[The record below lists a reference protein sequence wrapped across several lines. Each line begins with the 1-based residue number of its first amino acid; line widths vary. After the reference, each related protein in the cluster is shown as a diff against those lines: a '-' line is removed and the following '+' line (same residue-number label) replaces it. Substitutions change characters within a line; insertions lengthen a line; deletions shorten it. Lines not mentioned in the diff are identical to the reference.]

1 MQELEGRQ
9 RELTL
14 GVRDL
19 QAWSTQLAGAVSK
32 LEQRAGPEADRALY
46 LAISQL
52 RRAHEAIGERPDD
65 GREQGELTAWE
76 LRAFSQNGEDGVLA
90 EILAR
95 IGAPVRSFV
104 EFGVESGR
112 EGNCVFLADVA
123 GWRGVFIEADAAH
136 FEELERE
143 YRAVERIV
151 TLQAMVTP
159 GNVQELFERGGG
171 QAEPAVL
178 SIDVDGSD
186 YWIWAALEDCRP
198 RVVVIEYNS
207 MLVPE
212 RRLVQ
217 PRDYDG
223 WDGTDYFG
231 ASLGAI
237 RALGESKGYRL
248 VHVDLTALNVFLVR
262 EELAEG
268 RFPPPDQVPARGRP
282 NYFQSGYRHPRDP
295 YGRRYL
301 DLDTG
306 EMIEPGSAVPGMT
319 DRAS

>member
-1 MQELEGRQ
+1 M
-9 RELTL
+9 ELTT
-14 GVRDL
+14 G
-19 QAWSTQLAGAVSK
+19 SG
-32 LEQRAGPEADRALY
+32 
-46 LAISQL
+46 
-52 RRAHEAIGERPDD
+52 
-65 GREQGELTAWE
+65 E
-76 LRAFSQNGEDGVLA
+76 LRA
-90 EILAR
+90 
-95 IGAPVRSFV
+95 
-104 EFGVESGR
+104 
-112 EGNCVFLADVA
+112 
-123 GWRGVFIEADAAH
+123 
-136 FEELERE
+136 
-143 YRAVERIV
+143 
-151 TLQAMVTP
+151 
-159 GNVQELFERGGG
+159 
-171 QAEPAVL
+171 
-178 SIDVDGSD
+178 
-186 YWIWAALEDCRP
+186 
-198 RVVVIEYNS
+198 
-207 MLVPE
+207 PE